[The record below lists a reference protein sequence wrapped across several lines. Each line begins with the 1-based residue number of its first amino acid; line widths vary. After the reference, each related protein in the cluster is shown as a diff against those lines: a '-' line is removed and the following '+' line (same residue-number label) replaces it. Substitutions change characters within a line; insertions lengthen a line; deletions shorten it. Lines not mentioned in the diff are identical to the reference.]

1 MRHFLPPA
9 LSPPVLPSGMMQ
21 PASKRLLVAGAG
33 PVQAIAT
40 RLPRASTPAV
50 TLPMIAAPANPQLL
64 PATRTVQQPIGLDDT
79 HHFSRRPST
88 GQRTVIA
95 SCSKQRENAYG
106 GDRYNDHHAD
116 SRKARTRSVNRVTAD
131 RRFWN
136 GSCDAA
142 VGATAGCYA
151 AVC

>member
-1 MRHFLPPA
+1 
-9 LSPPVLPSGMMQ
+9 
-21 PASKRLLVAGAG
+21 
-33 PVQAIAT
+33 
-40 RLPRASTPAV
+40 
-50 TLPMIAAPANPQLL
+50 MIAAPANPQLL

-116 SRKARTRSVNRVTAD
+116 SRKARGGYLGPSPFRRHTSPIAPCPRQETPVALRLPPFPAAKTLGPPPPEWQSHLAKNSGAYPRSSPD
-131 RRFWN
+131 SG
-136 GSCDAA
+136 GS
-142 VGATAGCYA
+142 
-151 AVC
+151 

>member
-64 PATRTVQQPIGLDDT
+64 PATRTVQHPIGLDDT
-79 HHFSRRPST
+79 HHFSRRPSS
-88 GQRTVIA
+88 GQRTVSA
-95 SCSKQRENAYG
+95 SCSKQREIAYG
-106 GDRYNDHHAD
+106 GDRDNDHHAD
-116 SRKARTRSVNRVTAD
+116 SR
-131 RRFWN
+131 
-136 GSCDAA
+136 
-142 VGATAGCYA
+142 
-151 AVC
+151 